1 MNYKQILTMN
11 AIESMYY
18 LSNLK
23 YLGIFDYIEVTVS
36 MIKRNQAIYRSIV
49 FFSKRYIIS
58 YVIVIE
64 NYK

>member
-1 MNYKQILTMN
+1 MN

-49 FFSKRYIIS
+49 FFFKKVY
-58 YVIVIE
+58 
-64 NYK
+64 NKLCNCD